1 MPAMQYNDFYITV
14 CDTIKCTWG
23 ETSWSYLA
31 SPRPTHGFL
40 IVLKGCVDYYI
51 DGETVPLLE
60 RDVIYLPK
68 GSKYNV
74 RMHIE
79 EGDVATLLI
88 NFDMSGFENFLL
100 EPFQVLHDN
109 TGMLS
114 DVFNKIFSFNQWPNR
129 QKLLVKSNMYLLYH
143 HILSHQNDMDADH
156 KLIRDAKL
164 LLAGNENLSVD
175 KIAERLLVSSSGLR
189 KKFKA
194 FEGISL
200 AEYRIK
206 ARIGEAKNLLISTDL
221 SISKIA
227 SQCGFYDNAYFYK
240 VFCKAV
246 GKTPKEYRKS
256 ADGNI

>member
-40 IVLKGCVDYYI
+40 IVLKGQVDYFI
-51 DGETVPLLE
+51 DGKPVSLFE
-60 RDVIYLPK
+60 REVIYLPK

-79 EGDVATLLI
+79 DGAVTTLLI
-88 NFDMSGFENFLL
+88 NFDMIGFENFLVS
-100 EPFQVLHDN
+100 PFQVLHDSS
-109 TGMLS
+109 GMLS
-114 DVFNKIFSFNQWPNR
+114 DLFNKIYDYSCRHNK
-129 QKLLVKSNMYLLYH
+129 QKLLVKSYTYLLYH
-143 HILSHQNDMDADH
+143 HILSLQNDMDADH
-156 KLIRDAKL
+156 RLIRDAKL
-164 LLAGNENLSVD
+164 LLSANEVLSID
-175 KIAERLLVSSSGLR
+175 EIAERLLVSSSSLR

-194 FEGISL
+194 LEGMSL
-200 AEYRIK
+200 AEYRVK
-206 ARIGEAKNLLISTDL
+206 ARIGEAKSLLISTDL
-221 SISKIA
+221 SISEIA
-227 SQCGFYDNAYFYK
+227 EQCGFYDNAYFYK
-240 VFCKAV
+240 MFCREV

>member
-23 ETSWSYLA
+23 DTSWSYLA

-60 RDVIYLPK
+60 RDFIYLPK

-79 EGDVATLLI
+79 EGCVTTLLI
-88 NFDMSGFENFLL
+88 NFNMSGFENFLL

-114 DVFNKIFSFNQWPNR
+114 DVFNKIFSFNHP
-129 QKLLVKSNMYLLYH
+129 SF
-143 HILSHQNDMDADH
+143 I
-156 KLIRDAKL
+156 LIR
-164 LLAGNENLSVD
+164 N
-175 KIAERLLVSSSGLR
+175 LR
-189 KKFKA
+189 KNKYSRSSLKLKINSFK
-194 FEGISL
+194 
-200 AEYRIK
+200 
-206 ARIGEAKNLLISTDL
+206 
-221 SISKIA
+221 SI
-227 SQCGFYDNAYFYK
+227 
-240 VFCKAV
+240 
-246 GKTPKEYRKS
+246 P
-256 ADGNI
+256 